1 MDPSFRNRNY
11 IEFDDKSSPVWAI
24 CYVYFRTGRLDQLQK
39 FLSRYEGS
47 LKGEL
52 ARFNQ
57 FLTKYRSSKYEL
69 DSDSRQDVL
78 QSLDSGSGFIAFEY

>member
-11 IEFDDKSSPVWAI
+11 IEFDDKSYPVWAM
-24 CYVYFRTGRLDQLQK
+24 CYVLFRTGRLDQLQK

-57 FLTKYRSSKYEL
+57 FLTKYRNTRGEL

-78 QSLDSGSGFIAFEY
+78 QSLDSGLEFVMLN